1 VLAFGLEEVVM
12 EISEL
17 IRTLMKAY
25 VGRDR
30 KTVDALL
37 HEKLVFSSP
46 YDPHLDKRQ
55 YFERCWDGGDGFRA
69 MRIEK
74 LFVGG
79 TRGDEAFVRY
89 EVETKDGKRFRNVEL
104 MRAEDGKIREIE
116 VYFGQLPAELP

>member
-1 VLAFGLEEVVM
+1 M

-17 IRTLMKAY
+17 IRTLVQAY

-30 KTVDALL
+30 ARVDSLL
-37 HEKLVFSSP
+37 HEQLEFSSP
-46 YDPHLDKRQ
+46 YDPKLSKRQ
-55 YFERCWDGGDGFRA
+55 YFERCWDGGDNFRS

-79 TRGDEAFVRY
+79 ARGDEAFVRY

-104 MRAEDGKIREIE
+104 MRAEEGRIREIQ
-116 VYFGQLPAELP
+116 VYFGQLPEKLP